1 MYITVD
7 QATFVRQFEAYG
19 RADQFSYEALEA
31 LFEYYDELEDCELD
45 VIAIC
50 CDWTEYEDME
60 EAINNYWDY
69 DKELD
74 ERLPEECQSDY
85 LDEWHEADDEEKEDM
100 DEPRDATDDEM
111 EEAKDKLEE
120 DFLEYLNDRTSC
132 ITLSEGIL
140 VLQF

>member
-19 RADQFSYEALEA
+19 RADQFSNEALEA

-45 VIAIC
+45 VISIC
-50 CDWTEYEDME
+50 CDWTEYEDMQ
-60 EAINNYWDY
+60 EAINAFWNYDE
-69 DKELD
+69 ELD

-85 LDEWHEADDEEKEDM
+85 VDEYDEEDEYMDPPREPTED
-100 DEPRDATDDEM
+100 ELEEATD
-111 EEAKDKLEE
+111 KLQD

-132 ITLSEGIL
+132 IKLSEGIL

>member
-19 RADQFSYEALEA
+19 RADQFSNEALEA

-45 VIAIC
+45 VISIC
-50 CDWTEYEDME
+50 CDWTEYEDMQ
-60 EAINNYWDY
+60 EAIEAFWNYDE
-69 DKELD
+69 ELD
-74 ERLPEECQSDY
+74 ERLPEECQADY
-85 LDEWHEADDEEKEDM
+85 ADEYDEEDEYM
-100 DEPRDATDDEM
+100 DPPREPTEDEM
-111 EEAKDKLEE
+111 EEATDKLQD

-132 ITLSEGIL
+132 IKLSEGIL